1 MISDREFYNFIH
13 SASGWTRALLARCLF
28 NQPGMATFT
37 FPTPSVSAPF
47 LAYIS
52 RLVLSTLV
60 LIHLFVIGP
69 SSAIVSVIPF
79 WSENCLCV
87 HLTKPGF
94 NTVSSLA
101 SVRLLLLYSTSQHRV
116 CSTSQHNTGSC
127 STSQHISA
135 SALLL
140 LTSPPL
146 LYTMTPLVPSYPFVP
161 PTPGCYK
168 QVRWHT
174 FPMTRRLRGQVRAHH
189 QALRELVRSAST
201 LAGPS
206 SDYTYSELIQAASNS
221 SIASAMGCLH
231 LIWEEEHNVR
241 TIFLC
246 FLES

>member
-37 FPTPSVSAPF
+37 FPIPSVSAPF

-60 LIHLFVIGP
+60 LIHLIVIGP

-101 SVRLLLLYSTSQHRV
+101 SVRLLLLYFTSQHRV
-116 CSTSQHNTGSC
+116 LLYFTAQLRLCSASP
-127 STSQHISA
+127 HISA
-135 SALLL
+135 SALHDDSSGAQL
-140 LTSPPL
+140 PL
-146 LYTMTPLVPSYPFVP
+146 CAPHPGMLQTGPLAHFPHDEALEG
-161 PTPGCYK
+161 PG
-168 QVRWHT
+168 
-174 FPMTRRLRGQVRAHH
+174 
-189 QALRELVRSAST
+189 
-201 LAGPS
+201 AGPS
-206 SDYTYSELIQAASNS
+206 SGPQGA
-221 SIASAMGCLH
+221 GQ
-231 LIWEEEHNVR
+231 VR
-241 TIFLC
+241 LRPGRA
-246 FLES
+246 LL